1 MVKEIIMPSTRGRR
15 RQKVH
20 GGGIS
25 YVKNKRNKGFSLVE
39 LVTIIAIMAVL
50 LTVLT
55 PSLLRYTEDSRAQK
69 DVSTAGEIVNAF
81 RLALADQKCFDE
93 MLEYSCTNNYITYTD
108 SSGIYGQIITDG
120 EYWAPD
126 GSGRAT
132 TITFNPTTSGSSIV
146 YRMDNAIVND
156 MTYGNGSIGS
166 NRQMEGNRIND
177 IQCYFKNASLNAQ
190 RTGYTYNEVRQSIGD
205 FVDITSQTY
214 SNSSFTVFIKFS
226 QKDNTTVAEVEG
238 LFNGTNLYTGAESS
252 NGSGTHDYSTDSNG
266 NKKPNS
272 TVDGGT
278 SKPKYTNSDLAASGS
293 LNGYTNNATNVENEL
308 KDYQEP
314 IYIEMLQKEHKFEY
328 YSSAALAATDITN
341 GTYGEN
347 ADCDKKDAV
356 AGIFVQ
362 DNIPTLVILKDNL
375 ETKRIV
381 LKKYTNVILG
391 GHTLTFDTT
400 QNNANV
406 GMDLYNGGTVDG
418 RIAGSAIV
426 MTNIRHTIGYCM
438 QICGDV
444 TVNGGTYIH
453 DYCVGGGAILT
464 GRRPE
469 TTDNARQVYI
479 KNITAQVTL
488 HYSATLTA
496 SEKNASNIISLNSG
510 GFDESGFSITIDNCT
525 ITGKSLGNSQNLSG
539 VNWFGGKCVINDTY
553 VEVEAE
559 EIVEGTGGAL
569 GIRAQRK
576 AIAECNNC
584 TIISNHWAF
593 NQQSEGKIILNNT
606 EYIGKSNIP
615 K

>member
-1 MVKEIIMPSTRGRR
+1 MPSTRGQRH
-15 RQKVH
+15 QKVR
-20 GGGIS
+20 GEGIY
-25 YVKNKRNKGFSLVE
+25 YVKKKKNKGFSLVE

-81 RLALADQKCFDE
+81 RLALADQNCFDE
-93 MLEYSCTNNYITYTD
+93 MLDYSCTNNYITYTD
-108 SSGIYGQIITDG
+108 SSGIYGQIIADG

-132 TITFNPTTSGSSIV
+132 TITFNPTTLGDAIV

-156 MTYGNGSIGS
+156 MTYGNGSTANGREIK
-166 NRQMEGNRIND
+166 GNRIDD
-177 IQCYFKNASLNAQ
+177 IQCYFKNASLSEQ
-190 RTGYTYNEVRQSIGD
+190 RTGYTYNEVRQTVGD

-214 SNSSFTVFIKFS
+214 RKSSFTVFIKFS
-226 QKDNTTVAEVEG
+226 QKDGTTVAEVEG

-252 NGSGTHDYSTDSNG
+252 NGSGTHDYTTDSNG

-278 SKPKYTNSDLAASGS
+278 SKPKYTNSDLSSSGGLSGS
-293 LNGYTNNATNVENEL
+293 TNNATNVENEL

-314 IYIEMLQKEHKFEY
+314 IYIEMLQEEHKFEY

-341 GTYGEN
+341 GTYGKN

-418 RIAGSAIV
+418 RIAGSAMV
-426 MTNIRHTIGYCM
+426 MTNVRHTVGHCM
-438 QICGDV
+438 QVCGNV
-444 TVNGGTYIH
+444 TINGGTYTY
-453 DYCVGGGAILT
+453 DNCLGGGAILVA
-464 GRRPE
+464 RRPE
-469 TTDNARQVYI
+469 TTVNVTQASI
-479 KNITAQVTL
+479 KNIIAKVTL
-488 HYSATLTA
+488 LPSSTLAQTNH
-496 SEKNASNIISLNSG
+496 NASNIISNNTNG
-510 GFDESGFSITIDNCT
+510 YDESKFNITIDNCKL
-525 ITGKSLGNSQNLSG
+525 IGMSLGDAQNLSG
-539 VNWFGGKCVINDTY
+539 VNWFGGKCIINNTY
-553 VEVEAE
+553 IEVEAE
-559 EIVEGTGGAL
+559 EIVEATGGAL
-569 GIRAQRK
+569 GVRAQRK
-576 AIAECNNC
+576 ATAECNNC

-593 NQQSEGKIILNNT
+593 NQQTEGKIILNNT

>member
-1 MVKEIIMPSTRGRR
+1 MIKESIMPSIQGQRH
-15 RQKVH
+15 QKVH
-20 GGGIS
+20 GEGIS
-25 YVKNKRNKGFSLVE
+25 YVKKRVNKGFSFVE

-81 RLALADQKCFDE
+81 RLALADQNCFDE
-93 MLEYSCTNNYITYTD
+93 MLDYSCTNNYITYTD
-108 SSGIYGQIITDG
+108 SSGIYGQIIADG

-132 TITFNPTTSGSSIV
+132 TITFNPTTLGDAIV

-156 MTYGNGSIGS
+156 MTYGNGSTANGREIK
-166 NRQMEGNRIND
+166 GNRIDD
-177 IQCYFKNASLNAQ
+177 IQCYFKNASLNEQ
-190 RTGYTYNEVRQSIGD
+190 RTGYTYNEVRQTVGD

-214 SNSSFTVFIKFS
+214 RKSSFTVFIKFS
-226 QKDNTTVAEVEG
+226 QKDGTTVAEVEG

-252 NGSGTHDYSTDSNG
+252 NGSGTHDYTTDSNG

-278 SKPKYTNSDLAASGS
+278 SKPKYTNSDLTASGGLS
-293 LNGYTNNATNVENEL
+293 GSTNNATNVENEL

-314 IYIEMLQKEHKFEY
+314 IYIEMLQEEHKFEY

-347 ADCDKKDAV
+347 ADCDQEDAV

-406 GMDLYNGGTVDG
+406 GMDLYNGGTIDG
-418 RIAGSAIV
+418 RISGSAMV
-426 MTNIRHTIGYCM
+426 MTNVRHTLGNCM
-438 QICGDV
+438 QVCGNV
-444 TVNGGTYIH
+444 TINGGTYTH
-453 DYCVGGGAILT
+453 DNCLGGGAILVS
-464 GRRPE
+464 RRPE
-469 TTDNARQVYI
+469 TTGNVTQVSI
-479 KNITAQVTL
+479 KNIIVKVTL
-488 HYSATLTA
+488 SPSATLSQTNH
-496 SEKNASNIISLNSG
+496 NAVNIISNNTNG
-510 GFDESGFSITIDNCT
+510 YDESKFNITIDNCKL
-525 ITGKSLGNSQNLSG
+525 IGMSLGNAQNLSG
-539 VNWFGGKCVINDTY
+539 VNWFGGKCIINNTY
-553 VEVEAE
+553 IEVEAE
-559 EIVEGTGGAL
+559 EIVEATGGAL
-569 GIRAQRK
+569 GVRAQRN
-576 AIAECNNC
+576 ATAECNNC

-593 NQQSEGKIILNNT
+593 NQQTEGKIILNNT